1 MFYAVHKQW
10 QKPETNLQNN
20 SLQCNQ
26 YQQIFIDIISVID
39 VCNIGM
45 APGILSELL
54 WIEFACILLSNI
66 LTNM

>member
-54 WIEFACILLSNI
+54 
-66 LTNM
+66 